1 MIDKNLKIDDK
12 VLPKV
17 SLSKLNELGLSY
29 LYTKESIIF
38 EKIKDFLPNNKEKEE
53 IILKNWFKIFNQEI
67 TKQILNYPLNA
78 IRNNEELK
86 KHIIRKYLWI
96 KWFQDNFQDQIF
108 LYFQENQAKYDLIT
122 YQLIRIK
129 DKNMANEI
137 YFKLT
142 EDGDSFADLAS
153 KFSQGKEKFS
163 NGLIG
168 PISAN
173 LPNPILLSTLKSLES
188 DSISCPVKIDDWW
201 IICKLVKLDYAVLND
216 FLKATISLELGDD
229 YLNKIINEIEN

>member
-78 IRNNEELK
+78 IRNNEEFK

>member
-1 MIDKNLKIDDK
+1 MLNKNLKIETQ
-12 VLPKV
+12 VLPKI
-17 SLSKLNELGLSY
+17 SLKKLNELGLLY
-29 LYTKESIIF
+29 LYIRESIIF
-38 EKIKDFLPNNKEKEE
+38 EKIKDFLPNNNEEEE

-67 TKQILNYPLNA
+67 TKQIINFPLNA
-78 IRNNEELK
+78 IKNNDEFK

-96 KWFQDNFQDQIF
+96 KWLQENFQDQIF
-108 LYFQENQAKYDLIT
+108 IFFQENQAKYDLIT
-122 YQLIRIK
+122 YQLIRVK
-129 DKNMANEI
+129 DKNLANEI
-137 YFKLT
+137 YFKLS

-153 KFSQGKEKFS
+153 KFSEGKEKFS

-173 LPNPILLSTLKSLES
+173 LPNPILLSTLRSLNIG
-188 DSISCPVKIDDWW
+188 SISCPIEIDDWW

-229 YLNKIINEIEN
+229 YLNRIINEIKN

>member
-1 MIDKNLKIDDK
+1 MLNKNLKIETQ
-12 VLPKV
+12 VLPKI
-17 SLSKLNELGLSY
+17 SQSKLNELGLLY
-29 LYTKESIIF
+29 LYIRESIIF
-38 EKIKDFLPNNKEKEE
+38 EKIKDFLPNNTEEEE

-67 TKQILNYPLNA
+67 TKQIINFPLNA
-78 IRNNEELK
+78 IKNNNEFK

-96 KWFQDNFQDQIF
+96 KWLQENFQDQIF
-108 LYFQENQAKYDLIT
+108 IFFQENQAKYDLIT
-122 YQLIRIK
+122 YQLIRVK

-137 YFKLT
+137 YFKLS

-153 KFSQGKEKFS
+153 KFSEGKEKFS

-173 LPNPILLSTLKSLES
+173 LSNPILLSTLRSLNIG
-188 DSISCPVKIDDWW
+188 SISCPVEIDDWW

-229 YLNKIINEIEN
+229 YLNRIINEIKN

>member
-1 MIDKNLKIDDK
+1 MLDKNLKIETQ
-12 VLPKV
+12 VLPKI
-17 SLSKLNELGLSY
+17 SQSKLNELGLLY
-29 LYTKESIIF
+29 LYIRESIIF
-38 EKIKDFLPNNKEKEE
+38 EKIKDFLPNNTEEEE

-67 TKQILNYPLNA
+67 TKQIINFPLNA
-78 IRNNEELK
+78 IKNNNEFK

-96 KWFQDNFQDQIF
+96 KWLQENFQDQIF
-108 LYFQENQAKYDLIT
+108 IFFQENQAKYDLIT
-122 YQLIRIK
+122 YQLIRVK

-137 YFKLT
+137 YFKLS

-153 KFSQGKEKFS
+153 KFSEGKEKFS

-173 LPNPILLSTLKSLES
+173 LSNPILLSTLRSLNIG
-188 DSISCPVKIDDWW
+188 SISCPVEIDDWW

-229 YLNKIINEIEN
+229 YLNRIINEIKN

>member
-67 TKQILNYPLNA
+67 TKQILNFPLNA
-78 IRNNEELK
+78 IRNNEEFK

-96 KWFQDNFQDQIF
+96 KWLQDNFQDQIF